1 MAVINDKK
9 REFVMADYTTPKI
22 RNLALLGHAGSGK
35 TSLLDALLVKAGVL
49 GEAGTI
55 ERGTTVGDFDSLEKT
70 YQHSLD
76 SAIASLDYDGVHVNL
91 IDTPGDPDFRGQTL
105 AAMAA
110 VETAVI
116 VINAQHGIEMSTRRL
131 MRRAR
136 QQKLCRIIVINRID
150 ADDVDLEA
158 LVRQIRDEFGPECLP
173 LNLPADNFST
183 VRDCFFKTDGQTDIF
198 SVADAHTEIQDQV
211 VEVDEKLMARY
222 LEGETVEGEA
232 LHDAFEKALRQG
244 HLVPICFTSASTG
257 AGCGEFLKFCRRLLP
272 HPGEGNPPPFRRA
285 PGGERVEARPDP
297 DGHVLAHVFK
307 ITNDPYAGKLSI
319 FRVHQGT
326 IAGDSPL
333 YIGENRKAVKVAH
346 LYRIQGREHIEIER
360 AVPGDIAALAKIDD
374 IHYDAILH
382 DCHDEDHYYLKPI
395 DFPQPMFGLAIAAKT
410 RGQEQK
416 LATALTQLD
425 EQDPCF
431 QVEHNQELN
440 ETVIRGMGEMHLRI
454 MLERMKT
461 RYHVDVETRPP
472 RIAYRET
479 ITRAAEGHHRHKK
492 QTGGAGQF
500 GEVFLRI
507 RPLARGEGFQFKSEV
522 VGGVIPTNLIPA
534 IEKGARQVLAEGA
547 IAGYPLQDVEVTVYD
562 GKHHAVDSKE
572 VAFVVAGRKAFLD
585 AIQSAGAQIL
595 EPIVELEVIV
605 PEAVMGDVT
614 GALASKRARIQGTDS
629 LSGGM
634 SSITGAVPLSVLTDF
649 PTELKSISGGEG
661 RYTMAFSHYE
671 AVPGQVQKELIDHHQ
686 SDRAAE

>member
-1 MAVINDKK
+1 MV
-9 REFVMADYTTPKI
+9 DYATAQI
-22 RNLALLGHAGSGK
+22 RNLALLGHSGAGK
-35 TSLLDALLVKAGVL
+35 TSFLDALLVKAGVL
-49 GEAGTI
+49 GEAGTV
-55 ERGTTVGDFDSLEKT
+55 ERGTTVGDFDPLEKT

-76 SAIASLDYDGVHVNL
+76 SAIASLDHDGVCVNL
-91 IDTPGDPDFRGQTL
+91 IDTPGDPDFRGQAL

-116 VINAQHGIEMSTRRL
+116 VINAQNGIEMSTRRL

-136 QQKLCRIIVINRID
+136 QRKLCRIIVINRID
-150 ADDVDLEA
+150 AEEIDLEG
-158 LVRQIRDEFGPECLP
+158 LVRGIREEFGPQCLP
-173 LNLPADNFST
+173 LNLPAENFTT
-183 VRDCFFKTDGQTDIF
+183 VRDCFFRTEGQTDIF

-211 VEVDEKLMARY
+211 VEVDEDLMARY

-232 LHDAFEKALRQG
+232 LHDAFETALRQG
-244 HLVPICFTSASTG
+244 HLVPICFVSARTG

-272 HPGEGNPPPFRRA
+272 HPGEGNPPPFRKA
-285 PGGERVEARPDP
+285 PGGERVDAQPDP

-307 ITNDPYAGKLSI
+307 IANDPYAGKLSI
-319 FRVHQGT
+319 FRVYQGT
-326 IAGDSPL
+326 VAGDSQL
-333 YIGENRKAVKVAH
+333 FLGEERKAFKVAH

-360 AVPGDIAALAKIDD
+360 AVPGDIAAVSKINE

-382 DCHDEDHYYLKPI
+382 DCHDEDHYYLKPV
-395 DFPQPMFGLAIAAKT
+395 DFPQPMFGLAVEAQA

-416 LATALTQLD
+416 LATALSQLS
-425 EQDPCF
+425 EEDPCF
-431 QVEHNQELN
+431 HVEHNQELN
-440 ETVIRGMGEMHLRI
+440 ETVIRGLGEMHLRV

-472 RIAYRET
+472 RVAYRET

-522 VGGVIPTNLIPA
+522 VGGVIPSNLIPA
-534 IEKGARQVLAEGA
+534 VEKGARQVLAEGA
-547 IAGYPLQDVEVTVYD
+547 IAGYPLQDIELTVYD

-595 EPIVELEVIV
+595 EPIVELEVSV
-605 PEAVMGDVT
+605 PETVMGDVT

-629 LSGGM
+629 LSGGLT
-634 SSITGAVPLSVLTDF
+634 SISAAVPLSVLTDF

-671 AVPGQVQKELIDHHQ
+671 AVPGDVQRQLIEHHQ
-686 SDRAAE
+686 TRKTAE